1 MFLAAKLRL
10 ALIVIPL
17 RFALRLYSLKNPHF
31 QVGYREIA
39 NRFLERKS
47 GALFWGGCYGKRKR
61 SGGNSDPIDCPKS
74 LHLRAIARKCKDFFL
89 FLQNCWVNSAFRN
102 TIPLRGFSGFFITLF
117 CFGARRALCLL
128 LSFYGNHFCRARFQ
142 FLF

>member
-39 NRFLERKS
+39 NRFLEFTRLAVSVIPRLSTWKLGFHVRCINTQNEIPAALPAEAHHVLSKSDTRK
-47 GALFWGGCYGKRKR
+47 WH
-61 SGGNSDPIDCPKS
+61 DQ
-74 LHLRAIARKCKDFFL
+74 ARH
-89 FLQNCWVNSAFRN
+89 W
-102 TIPLRGFSGFFITLF
+102 P
-117 CFGARRALCLL
+117 RALL
-128 LSFYGNHFCRARFQ
+128 FQ
-142 FLF
+142 SSDAPL